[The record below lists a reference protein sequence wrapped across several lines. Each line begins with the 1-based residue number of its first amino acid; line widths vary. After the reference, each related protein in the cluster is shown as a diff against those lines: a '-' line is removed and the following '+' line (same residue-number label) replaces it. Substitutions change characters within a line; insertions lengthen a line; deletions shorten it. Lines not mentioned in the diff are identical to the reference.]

1 MNATFAIISASIITV
16 VVCAAACALLLPTA
30 STHRVWAARWAQ
42 TRAARAQARANR
54 AQARANR
61 AQTRAA
67 RARAAERAAWE
78 EVFKG

>member
-30 STHRVWAARWAQ
+30 STHQVWAARWAQ
-42 TRAARAQARANR
+42 TRAAR